1 MKSNPVMVG
10 SELAQAEKRPLAHG
24 EKRKAGRPAVD
35 RRDEI
40 LDAAEQLYE
49 ALGFEKVTVTDVAR
63 ALSMSPA
70 NLYRT
75 FVNRQAIDEAVTRRA
90 LSVIEDAA
98 WLEARKAATD
108 PVGTMRHLC
117 MAISLKTR
125 DLLFRSGRA
134 SDLCLAAT
142 RANWPPV
149 RDFMDTLH
157 GVIRHVVAEGQRQ
170 GLFRAEAPLDHTA
183 SAMVH
188 AMCKVWHPMMLDAFG
203 VDEIEAETDALVD
216 LLLSA
221 VVIKSENG

>member
-1 MKSNPVMVG
+1 MTINPALFE
-10 SELAQAEKRPLAHG
+10 SRPD
-24 EKRKAGRPAVD
+24 KRKAGRPAVD

-49 ALGFEKVTVTDVAR
+49 AMGFEKVTVTDVAK

-75 FVNRQAIDEAVTRRA
+75 FANRHAIDEAVTRRA

-98 WLEARKAATD
+98 WLEARKASADPIATF
-108 PVGTMRHLC
+108 RRLC

-170 GLFRAEAPLDHTA
+170 GLFRADLPLDQTA
-183 SAMVH
+183 GSMVY
-188 AMCKVWHPMMLDAFG
+188 AMCKVWHPIMLDAFG
-203 VDEIEAETDALVD
+203 VAGIEAETDALVD
-216 LLLSA
+216 LLLA
-221 VVIKSENG
+221 ALAIKNENR

>member
-1 MKSNPVMVG
+1 MEINPTLLE
-10 SELAQAEKRPLAHG
+10 SRSD
-24 EKRKAGRPAVD
+24 KRKAGRPAID

-40 LDAAEQLYE
+40 LDAAERLYE
-49 ALGFEKVTVTDVAR
+49 ALGFEKVTVTDVAK

-75 FVNRQAIDEAVTRRA
+75 FASRHAIDEAVTRRA

-108 PVGTMRHLC
+108 PVGTFRRLC

-157 GVIRHVVAEGQRQ
+157 GVIRHVVAEGQHQ
-170 GLFRAEAPLDHTA
+170 GLFRADLPLDPTA
-183 SAMVH
+183 GAMVD
-188 AMCKVWHPMMLDAFG
+188 AMCKVWHPIMLDTFG
-203 VDEIEAETDALVD
+203 VTEIEAETDALVD
-216 LLLSA
+216 LLLA
-221 VVIKSENG
+221 AIMIKSE

>member
-1 MKSNPVMVG
+1 MKSNPTFAA
-10 SELAQAEKRPLAHG
+10 LPPTHG

-40 LDAAEQLYE
+40 LDAAERLYE
-49 ALGFEKVTVTDVAR
+49 AMGFEKVTVTDVAR

-75 FVNRQAIDEAVTRRA
+75 FANRHAIDEAVTRRA

-98 WLEARKAATD
+98 WLEARKAAAD
-108 PVGTMRHLC
+108 PVGTFRQLC
-117 MAISLKTR
+117 MTISLKTR
-125 DLLFRSGRA
+125 DLLFSSGRA

-149 RDFMDTLH
+149 RDFMNTLH
-157 GVIRHVVAEGQRQ
+157 GVIRHVVAEGRCQ
-170 GLFRAEAPLDHTA
+170 GQFRADTPLDATA

-203 VDEIEAETDALVD
+203 VATIEAETDALVD

-221 VVIKSENG
+221 IVQKNEKR